1 MIIME
6 EKLQFFCEFVKTC
19 DEHNQYIGQGNP
31 TSNILIV
38 GMEPAIG
45 SGNPKEEIRGNIE
58 WVKECMN
65 TDIQKLYCMDL
76 QRTTFKGNHTWKVYQ
91 KLIDFIKEGHSTC
104 GPFLDFGKFAFATEM
119 NNWTG
124 KRKIITS
131 TNINT
136 FKNVLEERRKLFK
149 DSKFIQSFPVTILA
163 CSNYIVN
170 NDEDR
175 QIDNTFDV
183 TYDTYG
189 EHRIISPKGKAY
201 HFWTHHSSDGKRL
214 VVHTRQLSTDIP
226 TNMIEKLA
234 ETINAHLINIE
245 NKSDLI
251 Q

>member
-1 MIIME
+1 
-6 EKLQFFCEFVKTC
+6 
-19 DEHNQYIGQGNP
+19 
-31 TSNILIV
+31 
-38 GMEPAIG
+38 
-45 SGNPKEEIRGNIE
+45 
-58 WVKECMN
+58 
-65 TDIQKLYCMDL
+65 
-76 QRTTFKGNHTWKVYQ
+76 
-91 KLIDFIKEGHSTC
+91 
-104 GPFLDFGKFAFATEM
+104 M

-226 TNMIEKLA
+226 SNMIEKLA

>member
-1 MIIME
+1 ME
-6 EKLQFFCEFVKTC
+6 EKLQFFGEFVKTC

-124 KRKIITS
+124 KRKIIT
-131 TNINT
+131 
-136 FKNVLEERRKLFK
+136 
-149 DSKFIQSFPVTILA
+149 
-163 CSNYIVN
+163 
-170 NDEDR
+170 
-175 QIDNTFDV
+175 
-183 TYDTYG
+183 
-189 EHRIISPKGKAY
+189 
-201 HFWTHHSSDGKRL
+201 
-214 VVHTRQLSTDIP
+214 
-226 TNMIEKLA
+226 
-234 ETINAHLINIE
+234 
-245 NKSDLI
+245 
-251 Q
+251 